1 MISFAE
7 VRRDASAGFLRMAFG
22 GVARACAPLAG
33 ALLIAASAVTGAQP
47 LSGVSAPAATGSAA
61 PPTALPSGTSRNAAL
76 PPSAVS
82 PAWAALTPAQRA
94 ALKPLE
100 REWGAIDGNRRQ
112 KWLEIAGR
120 MPRMSADDQ
129 ARVQARMIEWAAMTP
144 QQRAQVRLLFQE
156 AKQVAPQNR
165 KESWDAYQALPSDER
180 LRLAAR
186 AAAETAAAASGAA
199 SDAARRSARGDRAR
213 DGTAQAKSNIVA
225 TPAPAPAPRAVAPT
239 VVQAQPGAT
248 TTLMSRRAAPPSHQ
262 QVGLPKIAATPDFVD
277 GVTLL
282 PQRGAQA
289 AAVHAPAA
297 VEPTVRR

>member
-1 MISFAE
+1 MVSF
-7 VRRDASAGFLRMAFG
+7 VKGRRHACAHLPVAF
-22 GVARACAPLAG
+22 VLATRSFAPLAG
-33 ALLIAASAVTGAQP
+33 AVLIAASAAVGAQP
-47 LSGVSAPAATGSAA
+47 LSAASAQATTDSAA
-61 PPTALPSGTSRNAAL
+61 PASAGSRAVSRSATANPSSV
-76 PPSAVS
+76 SS

-94 ALKPLE
+94 TLKPLE

-112 KWLEIAGR
+112 KWLDIAGR

-129 ARVQARMIEWAAMTP
+129 ARVQARMVEWAAMTP
-144 QQRAQVRLLFQE
+144 QQRAQVRMLFQE

-165 KESWDAYQALPSDER
+165 KESWDAYQALPTDER

-186 AAAETAAAASGAA
+186 AASEAAPAASVPA
-199 SDAARRSARGDRAR
+199 SEAARRGARSDRAR

-225 TPAPAPAPRAVAPT
+225 TPALSPAPRAVAPT

-248 TTLMSRRAAPPSHQ
+248 TTLMSRRAVPPSHQ

-282 PQRGAQA
+282 PQRGAQG
-289 AAVHAPAA
+289 AAVRTPAA
-297 VEPTVRR
+297 EPAARP

>member
-1 MISFAE
+1 MISFVE
-7 VRRDASAGFLRMAFG
+7 VRRDAPAGFFPMAFDS
-22 GVARACAPLAG
+22 VARASAQLAG
-33 ALLIAASAVTGAQP
+33 ALLITASAVAGAQP
-47 LSGVSAPAATGSAA
+47 LSGGASAPAATASAA
-61 PPTALPSGTSRNAAL
+61 PAAAVPPSPSRNTVL
-76 PPSAVS
+76 PPFAAS
-82 PAWAALTPAQRA
+82 PAWVALTPTQRA

-186 AAAETAAAASGAA
+186 ATAETAAAASGAA
-199 SDAARRSARGDRAR
+199 SDAARRGARGDRA
-213 DGTAQAKSNIVA
+213 AQAKSNIVA
-225 TPAPAPAPRAVAPT
+225 TPALGPAPRAVAPT

-289 AAVHAPAA
+289 AAVRAPVA

>member
-1 MISFAE
+1 MISFVE
-7 VRRDASAGFLRMAFG
+7 VRRDASAGFLPMAFDC
-22 GVARACAPLAG
+22 VARASAPLAG
-33 ALLIAASAVTGAQP
+33 ALLIAASAVAGAQP
-47 LSGVSAPAATGSAA
+47 LSGASAPAATASAA
-61 PPTALPSGTSRNAAL
+61 PATAAPLTTSRNAAL
-76 PPSAVS
+76 LPSAAS
-82 PAWAALTPAQRA
+82 PAWVALTPAQRA

-180 LRLAAR
+180 QRLAAR

-199 SDAARRSARGDRAR
+199 SDAARRGARGDR
-213 DGTAQAKSNIVA
+213 TAQAKSNIVA

-289 AAVHAPAA
+289 AAVRAPVA